1 MLLLQILYYLIC
13 VLTVSS
19 KSDVL
24 YRIDVAAHVMFSR
37 PIEHH
42 VGVPYNVVLYLYRAD
57 MHNDS
62 SAL

>member
-1 MLLLQILYYLIC
+1 MLC
-13 VLTVSS
+13 VLSVSS

-24 YRIDVAAHVMFSR
+24 YRIDVMFSR
-37 PIEHH
+37 SIEHH
-42 VGVPYNVVLYLYRAD
+42 VGVPYSVVPYVYRAD